1 MKVIRESRLYP
12 LVDSQAFES
21 KGLRNQ
27 KMGNS
32 PTVSN
37 VDFLPTNS
45 YPPLDLQQITLVE
58 DSHEIK
64 CQRESAEK
72 SANHIIYFSAI
83 ALLAVYPLLF
93 CQCLVIVG
101 RVNNNDRTDFRS
113 SKC

>member
-27 KMGNS
+27 KLGNS
-32 PTVSN
+32 PIVSN

-64 CQRESAEK
+64 CQRESAQK
-72 SANHIIYFSAI
+72 NQQAILFIFCNCITCGLSAFILPVFGN
-83 ALLAVYPLLF
+83 
-93 CQCLVIVG
+93 CWKG
-101 RVNNNDRTDFRS
+101 E
-113 SKC
+113 